1 MHEGTK
7 VVKIN
12 KLQQL
17 TTRFEGIRMS
27 DDESFD
33 EFYANLNGI
42 VNSAYNLGEIYDQP
56 KIVRKILRSLSED
69 FRPKVSAITESK
81 DVDSIPVDEL
91 VGSHQ
96 SYELDLPKTSKSKSM
111 ALKFVDDVDISGFDD
126 ELSATE
132 IAYFA
137 KNFRNFLRNNN
148 RKARGKNNVE
158 PRNFR
163 RNDPIKVNNTEKR
176 QEKVGQ
182 PSNNSM
188 GQQCF
193 GCQRYGH
200 VKSECP
206 TFLRFKGMA
215 MVVTLSDD
223 EVFDNESNSD
233 EDGNFIA
240 LIATAI
246 VDESVVKE
254 NPSDEE
260 LSEDADLQ
268 KAYNKLCKVAA
279 KDAMSVD
286 LDLKKIASLKL
297 EKKNLLVKLF
307 DANEL
312 LNNVKIEN
320 MLLLDKVKN
329 LELEL
334 SVAREQTNRSAS
346 SKLDHMLSVQKSLS
360 DKTGL
365 GFVESISMPEPHSTN
380 FVPSSEPPVSE
391 VVKPFVSEATK
402 SVEVT
407 PLRKIRVDLQEFKSK
422 AHNPPKGKLHDKPA
436 WVSHLCGKSG
446 HIRPNC
452 FKMQATKRANK
463 PKVLVPQAQDPMVL
477 IGELVKALNLYS
489 NPGVAQNSNLKNN
502 SNARVASKKF

>member
-1 MHEGTK
+1 
-7 VVKIN
+7 
-12 KLQQL
+12 
-17 TTRFEGIRMS
+17 
-27 DDESFD
+27 
-33 EFYANLNGI
+33 
-42 VNSAYNLGEIYDQP
+42 
-56 KIVRKILRSLSED
+56 
-69 FRPKVSAITESK
+69 
-81 DVDSIPVDEL
+81 
-91 VGSHQ
+91 
-96 SYELDLPKTSKSKSM
+96 
-111 ALKFVDDVDISGFDD
+111 
-126 ELSATE
+126 
-132 IAYFA
+132 
-137 KNFRNFLRNNN
+137 
-148 RKARGKNNVE
+148 
-158 PRNFR
+158 
-163 RNDPIKVNNTEKR
+163 
-176 QEKVGQ
+176 
-182 PSNNSM
+182 
-188 GQQCF
+188 
-193 GCQRYGH
+193 
-200 VKSECP
+200 
-206 TFLRFKGMA
+206 
-215 MVVTLSDD
+215 
-223 EVFDNESNSD
+223 
-233 EDGNFIA
+233 
-240 LIATAI
+240 
-246 VDESVVKE
+246 
-254 NPSDEE
+254 
-260 LSEDADLQ
+260 
-268 KAYNKLCKVAA
+268 
-279 KDAMSVD
+279 MSVD
-286 LDLKKIASLKL
+286 LGLKKIASLEL

-346 SKLDHMLSVQKSLS
+346 SKLDHMLSVQKSPS

-380 FVPSSEPPVSE
+380 FVRSSEPPVSE

-489 NPGVAQNSNLKNN
+489 NPGVGNHSHVNKNSNT
-502 SNARVASKKF
+502 RGASKKFWMQKTQSN